1 MKGGKNKMADLI
13 VKSKIKEIAKE
24 FNVAGDFAEALDKI
38 AMEQIKLAAKRADGN
53 GRRTIQAKDV
63 YIGKNMAKE
72 MLIVRSKVKDVAKN
86 HNVAGDFA
94 EALNEMIV
102 WHVMQAC
109 ERAKANGRRTIQARD
124 L

>member
-1 MKGGKNKMADLI
+1 MAELI
-13 VKSKIKEIAKE
+13 VRSKIKEVAKE
-24 FNVAGDFAEALDKI
+24 FNVAGDFADALDKM
-38 AMEQIKLAAKRADGN
+38 AVEQVNLAVGRASAN
-53 GRRTIQAKDV
+53 GRRTVQAKDV
-63 YIGKNMAKE
+63 AKT
-72 MLIVRSKVKDVAKN
+72 

-102 WHVMQAC
+102 WSVMQAG

>member
-1 MKGGKNKMADLI
+1 MAELI
-13 VKSKIKEIAKE
+13 VKSKIKDFAKD
-24 FNVAGDFAEALDKI
+24 FNVASDFADGLDKI
-38 AMEQIKLAAKRADGN
+38 ALEEIKKAVKRADAN
-53 GRRTIQAKDV
+53 GRRTVQAKDI
-63 YIGKNMAKE
+63 YLGKMMAKE
-72 MLIVRSKVKDVAKN
+72 MLVVKSKVKDVAKN

-102 WHVMQAC
+102 WCVMQAC